1 MNKLFTTKK
10 LVLIA
15 VFSALAFVLMLFEF
29 PLPFIA
35 PSFYEIDLSEVPVLL
50 GSFIMGPVAGVII
63 EAIKI
68 ILKVLIKGTTTGY
81 VGDVA
86 NFIIGCC
93 LVVPAGVAYKIKKSK
108 KAALIGLAIGTLI
121 MILGGVIAN
130 YYFLIPIYSKFMPLD
145 AIIQAGKAINPAVS
159 STLSLV
165 FICVAPFNLLK
176 GIIVSLI
183 TVLLYKRTSNF
194 IKNIGH

>member
-1 MNKLFTTKK
+1 
-10 LVLIA
+10 
-15 VFSALAFVLMLFEF
+15 
-29 PLPFIA
+29 
-35 PSFYEIDLSEVPVLL
+35 
-50 GSFIMGPVAGVII
+50 
-63 EAIKI
+63 
-68 ILKVLIKGTTTGY
+68 
-81 VGDVA
+81 
-86 NFIIGCC
+86 
-93 LVVPAGVAYKIKKSK
+93 
-108 KAALIGLAIGTLI
+108 

-159 STLSLV
+159 NTLSLV
-165 FICVAPFNLLK
+165 LICVAPFNLLK

>member
-1 MNKLFTTKK
+1 
-10 LVLIA
+10 
-15 VFSALAFVLMLFEF
+15 
-29 PLPFIA
+29 
-35 PSFYEIDLSEVPVLL
+35 
-50 GSFIMGPVAGVII
+50 
-63 EAIKI
+63 
-68 ILKVLIKGTTTGY
+68 
-81 VGDVA
+81 
-86 NFIIGCC
+86 
-93 LVVPAGVAYKIKKSK
+93 
-108 KAALIGLAIGTLI
+108 
-121 MILGGVIAN
+121 
-130 YYFLIPIYSKFMPLD
+130 MPLD